1 MYLETPPT
9 EKCIKRGQEEKK
21 DYTEREKNKESREK
35 ERIMA
40 KVSSFFFFAA
50 AAAALCFLSTL
61 AICHESPNF
70 IIQGRVYCDNCRAGF
85 ETTLTK
91 YIEGT
96 YTLH

>member
-1 MYLETPPT
+1 MYFETPPT

-40 KVSSFFFFAA
+40 KVSSFFFFA